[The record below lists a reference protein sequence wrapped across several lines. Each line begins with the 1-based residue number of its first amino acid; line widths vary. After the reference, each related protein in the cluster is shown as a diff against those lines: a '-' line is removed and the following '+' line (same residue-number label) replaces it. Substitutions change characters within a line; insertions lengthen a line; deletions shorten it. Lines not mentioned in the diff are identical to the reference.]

1 MHDTDRK
8 AEPVRFTVDGRT
20 VTSPEEKITAAAILR
35 LAGLD
40 PAGYDL
46 AKVRG
51 GQADP
56 KRFRDD
62 EQVHI
67 IKDSDAFVSIRQ
79 RAEVA

>member
-1 MHDTDRK
+1 MHDTDGK
-8 AEPVRFTVDGRT
+8 AQSVQFTVDGRT
-20 VTSPEEKITAAAILR
+20 VTNPEKKITAAAMLR

-46 AKVRG
+46 AEVRG
-51 GQADP
+51 GQAGH

-62 EQVHI
+62 EQVHV
-67 IKDSDAFVSIRQ
+67 KDGDAFVSIRQ